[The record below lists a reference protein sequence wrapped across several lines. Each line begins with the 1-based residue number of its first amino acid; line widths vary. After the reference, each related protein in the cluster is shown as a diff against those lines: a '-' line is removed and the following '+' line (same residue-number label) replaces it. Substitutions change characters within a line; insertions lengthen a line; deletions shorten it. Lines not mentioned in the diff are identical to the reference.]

1 MVDHSTNSKPT
12 SLSFSAHSTVM
23 SPVPQ
28 QQQQQQQQQD
38 GSFKAS
44 DNMPPNATSV

>member
-1 MVDHSTNSKPT
+1 
-12 SLSFSAHSTVM
+12 M
-23 SPVPQ
+23 SPVPQQ